1 MDMHSTKIIATGCSG
16 CQNCPVAE
24 FDETRQ
30 IVKISD
36 PEKPERGSF
45 EMTAEEWNR
54 IVDTAKHI

>member
-1 MDMHSTKIIATGCSG
+1 
-16 CQNCPVAE
+16 VAE
-24 FDETRQ
+24 FDEARK

-54 IVDTAKHI
+54 ILDTAKPV